1 MQLRE
6 ANPIFT
12 SEQGSLMKTFLSK
25 LLLKLV
31 PAAYAH
37 CDIPC
42 GIYTTRQASIAAET
56 VEKMVQKIKE
66 LKNGSTG
73 SPQEAEKEHD
83 LARLVAVKEEWAQI
97 CKQELWIL
105 WSDYFKPEH
114 LGKYPD
120 LHEVF
125 WKATKLCSQNKR
137 EINLEAAKQLRE
149 IVDGRITQMFK
160 GAEEAKGEKPRV

>member
-1 MQLRE
+1 MR
-6 ANPIFT
+6 A
-12 SEQGSLMKTFLSK
+12 
-25 LLLKLV
+25 LLKNLFQKLI
-31 PAAYAH
+31 PAAEAH

-56 VEKMVQKIKE
+56 VEKMVQKIEE
-66 LKNGSTG
+66 LRTSSK
-73 SPQEAEKEHD
+73 PEIEREHE

-114 LGKYPD
+114 LQKYPD

-125 WKATKLCSQNKR
+125 WRATKLCSQNKR
-137 EINLEAAKQLRE
+137 EVNLNAARQLRE
-149 IVDGRITQMFK
+149 LVDGRITEIFK
-160 GAEEAKGEKPRV
+160 EAELAKGEKPRV